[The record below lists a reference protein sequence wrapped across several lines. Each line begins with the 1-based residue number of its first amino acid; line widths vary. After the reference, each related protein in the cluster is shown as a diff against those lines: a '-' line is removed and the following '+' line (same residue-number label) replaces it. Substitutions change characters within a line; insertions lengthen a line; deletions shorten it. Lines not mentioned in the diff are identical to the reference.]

1 MVLDCAFSVNQV
13 NFIHNLAMLPASF
26 APGMLDND
34 VYIFSLLF
42 MPFTVQAIIALNSA

>member
-1 MVLDCAFSVNQV
+1 MVLGCALSVNQV
-13 NFIHNLAMLPASF
+13 NFIHNLAMPASF
-26 APGMLDND
+26 APGMLNNN